1 MALALDDSSADATY
15 FRAQACS
22 RTGNIWSA
30 EADWHRC
37 LLLARLQENEALA
50 VMTEQVTHRPV
61 STSLLCLNGI
71 LSDVLTWSER
81 VSAPLPPAATAA
93 AVLAAG

>member
-15 FRAQACS
+15 FRAQARS

-37 LLLARLQENEALA
+37 LLLARLQENEALT

-61 STSLLCLNGI
+61 STYLLCLMG
-71 LSDVLTWSER
+71 SCPMCS
-81 VSAPLPPAATAA
+81 PA
-93 AVLAAG
+93 VEMCRCHCRLLLQL